1 MGITLVVAA
10 FILLVVGVF
19 AVEIFSGLP
28 DLEELENP
36 RPDLSTRIY
45 SADGQQLDQFFVHNR
60 TYITFDSIPRNFIHA
75 LIATEDQKFYD
86 HWGVNLERI
95 IKALVKNVLSMNLTK
110 EGAST
115 ITQQLARNLYLSQE
129 VSMTRKLREQLT
141 AVQIERTYTK
151 DEILRR
157 RCLGDE
163 CRQLRR

>member
-19 AVEIFSGLP
+19 AVDIFSGLP

-60 TYITFDSIPRNFIHA
+60 TYITFDSIPPNFIHA

-86 HWGVNLERI
+86 HWGVNLE
-95 IKALVKNVLSMNLTK
+95 
-110 EGAST
+110 
-115 ITQQLARNLYLSQE
+115 
-129 VSMTRKLREQLT
+129 
-141 AVQIERTYTK
+141 
-151 DEILRR
+151 
-157 RCLGDE
+157 
-163 CRQLRR
+163 